1 MVLFHPHERCF
12 QVCFG
17 IAVAVFPHDL
27 KTFLIFHQAAS
38 AFFQFLVKLLDF
50 QLMLSFPINEPNPFS
65 FGYPYQVLL
74 QLQDLKRG
82 AMINLNDGVIGDL
95 LMFCKFP
102 VPVFFDDLPDFIH
115 SFNHKHP
122 GIPQVVFGPIPVL
135 VQKRIILCIK
145 GIYSVQQA
153 GKMIVEAAPPDE
165 RISVCVCFDLCPIDV
180 EFFQCDKPFILQ
192 ATHELVIQFI
202 QDFSRQLFPFKIVK
216 SIPLGFLPFGQ
227 PDKSKISLA

>member
-17 IAVAVFPHDL
+17 IAVAVFPHNL

-50 QLMLSFPINEPNPFS
+50 RLMLSFPINEPNPFS

-82 AMINLNDGVIGDL
+82 AMLNLNDGVIGDL

-115 SFNHKHP
+115 SFDYEHP
-122 GIPQVVFGPIPVL
+122 SVPEVVFGAIPVL
-135 VQKRIILCIK
+135 EQKRIIL
-145 GIYSVQQA
+145 
-153 GKMIVEAAPPDE
+153 
-165 RISVCVCFDLCPIDV
+165 
-180 EFFQCDKPFILQ
+180 
-192 ATHELVIQFI
+192 
-202 QDFSRQLFPFKIVK
+202 
-216 SIPLGFLPFGQ
+216 
-227 PDKSKISLA
+227 